1 MDRHLVVRMASDM
14 VTKTQETNQVIIF
27 DTTLRDGEQSAGAGL
42 TVAEKLRIAHQL
54 ARLNVDVIEAG
65 FAGSSPGDFEA
76 VKRISHEVEGPV
88 ICSLARAV
96 DGDIETA
103 ARALEGAARPRIHTF
118 ISSSD
123 VHLMHQMRRDR
134 ETIMDMAVSAVE
146 KAKRYCDDVEFSPM
160 DATRTVPEYLYSMLE
175 AAIRAGATTVNVPDT
190 VGYSNPEEFG
200 ALISGVF
207 DNVPNIDQAVLSVH
221 CHNDLG
227 MSVANSLAAVE
238 KGARQIEGCINGLG
252 ERAGNAALE
261 EVIMALQT
269 RGDHYKVHT
278 GVNSTEIGA
287 TSRLISSIFGFPV
300 QYNKAIV
307 GQNAFRHSSG
317 IHQDGYLKERTTF
330 EIMHPESVGWRGE
343 TLVLGKL
350 SGRAGLRRRLSDLG
364 YTLEDDVMDN
374 VFVAFKDLADQKKE
388 VTDADLEALMREQH
402 RYADTHRRYILGRV
416 HVECGNDQQPTAEV
430 SLRMPDGGTNDATA
444 NGTGPVDAVCKAIDE
459 MIALD
464 VELTEFSVNSVTEG
478 IDALGEVTIR
488 IEHRGA
494 TFSGRGSD
502 TDIVVASA
510 KAYVN
515 AINRALMITEMR
527 GHDRVGWSEES

>member
-1 MDRHLVVRMASDM
+1 MTTATATAPKTERDVDRVV
-14 VTKTQETNQVIIF
+14 IF

-42 TVAEKLRIAHQL
+42 TVAEKMRIARQL
-54 ARLNVDVIEAG
+54 AKLNVDVIEAG

-76 VKRISHEVEGPV
+76 VRSISHEVEGPV

-96 DGDIETA
+96 ESDIEAA

-134 ETIMDMAVSAVE
+134 ETIMDMAVAAVE
-146 KAKRYCDDVEFSPM
+146 KAKTYCDDVEFSPM
-160 DATRTVPEYLYSMLE
+160 DATRTIPEYLYAMLE

-190 VGYSNPEEFG
+190 VGYSNPVEFG
-200 ALISGVF
+200 RLIRGVF
-207 DNVPNIDQAVLSVH
+207 ENVSNIGSAVVSVH

-227 MSVANSLAAVE
+227 MSVANSLAAIE
-238 KGARQIEGCINGLG
+238 NGARQVEGCVNGLG

-269 RGDHYKVHT
+269 RPDHYRVHT
-278 GVNSTEIGA
+278 GVDVREIGA

-317 IHQDGYLKERTTF
+317 IHQDGFLKERTTF
-330 EIMHPESVGWRGE
+330 EIMHPETVGWRGE
-343 TLVLGKL
+343 ALVLGKL

-364 YTLEDDVMDN
+364 YNLDDDELGD

-388 VTDADLEALMREQH
+388 VTDADLESLMREQQ

-416 HVECGNDQQPTAEV
+416 HVECGNDQSPTAEV
-430 SLRMPDGGTNDATA
+430 SIQTPDGGVKEAEA
-444 NGTGPVDAVCKAIDE
+444 EGTGPVDAVCKAIDQMVE
-459 MIALD
+459 LD
-464 VELTEFSVNSVTEG
+464 VELTEFAVNSVTEG
-478 IDALGEVTIR
+478 IDAIGEVSIR
-488 IEHRGA
+488 IEHDEA
-494 TFSGRGSD
+494 AYSGRGSD

-510 KAYVN
+510 KAYIN
-515 AINRALMITEMR
+515 AINRALMIAELG
-527 GHDRVGWSEES
+527 GHRRVGWSEAVD

>member
-1 MDRHLVVRMASDM
+1 MTTQTAITSDQI
-14 VTKTQETNQVIIF
+14 TIF

-42 TVAEKLRIAHQL
+42 TVEEKVRIAHQL

-76 VKRISHEVEGPV
+76 VRRIAREVEGPV

-96 DGDIETA
+96 DQDIEAA
-103 ARALEGAARPRIHTF
+103 ARALEGAEKTRIHTF

-134 ETIMDMAVSAVE
+134 ETIMDMAVDAVA
-146 KAKRYCDDVEFSPM
+146 KAKTYVDDVEFSPM
-160 DATRTVPEYLYSMLE
+160 DATRTAPEYLYAMLE
-175 AAIRAGATTVNVPDT
+175 AAIKAGATTVNVPDT
-190 VGYSNPEEFG
+190 VGYTNPLEFG
-200 ALISGVF
+200 ELIRGVF
-207 DNVPNIDQAVLSVH
+207 ENVSNIDDAIVSVH

-227 MSVANSLAAVE
+227 MSVANSLAAIE
-238 KGARQIEGCINGLG
+238 NGARQIEGCVNGLG

-261 EVIMALQT
+261 EVIMAIRT
-269 RGDHYKVHT
+269 RPDHYRVHT
-278 GVNSTEIGA
+278 GVNIREINN
-287 TSRLISSIFGFPV
+287 TSRMISSIFGFPV

-330 EIMHPESVGWRGE
+330 EIMRPEDVGWRGE

-350 SGRAGLRRRLSDLG
+350 SGRAGLRSRLNDLG
-364 YTLEDDVMDN
+364 YHLTDEELSDV
-374 VFVAFKDLADQKKE
+374 FIAFKDLADNKRE
-388 VTDADLEALMREQH
+388 ITDADLEALMREQH
-402 RYADTHRRYILGRV
+402 RYADTNRRYKLGKI
-416 HVECGNDQQPTAEV
+416 HVVCGNDEMPTADV
-430 SLRMPDGGTNDATA
+430 SITTPDDDGRSASA
-444 NGTGPVDAVCKAIDE
+444 EGTGPVDAVCKAIDSVVD
-459 MIALD
+459 MD

-488 IEHRGA
+488 IDHQGS
-494 TFSGRGSD
+494 TYSGRGSD

-515 AINRALMITEMR
+515 AINRALMI
-527 GHDRVGWSEES
+527 SELEGEPLTATV